1 MKRIVIA
8 LLLVLIAGTAGAQT
22 IYDIQTGMVPENT
35 IVQLANK
42 TVVAVRYNGIYVSE
56 APHGMY
62 NGIWVYGG
70 NAFVGGFAEG
80 DVVNIEGEYYE
91 YFDLSEVDVQAGLVQ
106 LVSTG
111 GPVPPPSVVPAA
123 ELVDPLTAEPWE
135 SCQIT
140 IPDQGYVTVL
150 PSSYGEW
157 FVTYGAG
164 DVMFDDYWYDDS
176 TVALDDCYEAATGI
190 LNYNFGS
197 FKLEPFETGIDFC
210 PVSTEESTFGGL
222 KALYR

>member
-22 IYDIQTGMVPENT
+22 IYDIQSGLVAENT
-35 IVQLANK
+35 VVQVANV
-42 TVVAVRYNGIYVSE
+42 TVVGVRYNGIYVSE

-70 NAFVGGFAEG
+70 NAFAGGFVEG
-80 DVVNIEGEYYE
+80 DVVNIIGEYYE
-91 YFDLSEVDVQAGLVQ
+91 YFDLSEIDITAGEVIP
-106 LVSTG
+106 VSTG
-111 GPVPPPSVVPAA
+111 GPVPAPSVVPAS
-123 ELVDPLTAEPWE
+123 ELVDPVTAEPWE

-157 FVTYGAG
+157 FVGYVAG
-164 DVMFDDYWYDDS
+164 EIMFDDYWYDDS

-190 LNYNFGS
+190 LNFNFGD